1 MVRRMRDRAYRAE
14 QWRDRYASHIEPV
27 NRLVEELG
35 AQAAAG
41 RPPYVAPM
49 YRGVHAVALA
59 ILRDP
64 GPKAGGAQGSG
75 FLSVENDDQT
85 AERQCGFFAETGLDP
100 ADVVPWNAYPW
111 YINQAPSKAQLAE
124 GVEPLHRLIALMPG
138 LRVVLLAGKDAQAA
152 WRLFCR
158 SHGALV
164 RSRGIE
170 ALSTY
175 HPSRQA
181 LQHPDPAERA
191 RREDHI
197 RATLRRA
204 AELIGNGARPGA
216 AGAEATPLN
225 VTAVRVVDVEVGA
238 RPATFATAGEAAWRD
253 AVAAAVGTR
262 QVPDGTRFA
271 VEVEFRLPKASTR
284 NDAWD
289 LDNLIKPT
297 LDALGGVIGWRRW
310 NGRPQADDE
319 RIDRIVASK
328 RTVRP
333 SETAGARIRIAPL
346 GITGGHVLRNEVVEE
361 AAG

>member
-1 MVRRMRDRAYRAE
+1 MVRRMREPAYRAE
-14 QWRDRYASHIEPV
+14 QWRDRYATHIEPI
-27 NRLVEELG
+27 NRLVDELG

-49 YRGVHAVALA
+49 YRGVHAPVLA

-64 GPKAGGAQGSG
+64 GPMAAGVQGSG

-85 AERQCGFFAETGLDP
+85 AERQCGFFAEAGIDP

-111 YINQAPSKAQLAE
+111 YINDTPSRTQLAE
-124 GVEPLHRLIALMPG
+124 GVEPLRRLIALMPG
-138 LRVVLLAGKDAQAA
+138 LRVVLPAGKDAQAA
-152 WRLFCR
+152 WQLFSSR
-158 SHGALV
+158 HGALI
-164 RSRGIE
+164 RARGIE
-170 ALSTY
+170 AISTY

-181 LQHPDPAERA
+181 LQHPDPAERS
-191 RREDHI
+191 RREEHI

-204 AELIGNGARPGA
+204 ALLIGSGGRSA
-216 AGAEATPLN
+216 AAPSDPSSD
-225 VTAVRVVDVEVGA
+225 AVSALSVVDVAVAA
-238 RPATFATAGEAAWRD
+238 RPATFATAAEAAWRD

-262 QVPDGTRFA
+262 HVPDGTRFA
-271 VEVEFRLPKASTR
+271 VEIEFRLPPPRTR

-289 LDNLIKPT
+289 LDNLLKPT

-328 RTVRP
+328 RAVEP
-333 SETAGARIRIAPL
+333 DEDVGARIRIAALNQPRESIGL
-346 GITGGHVLRNEVVEE
+346 
-361 AAG
+361 

>member
-1 MVRRMRDRAYRAE
+1 MARRMRDRVYRAE
-14 QWRDRYASHIEPV
+14 QWRDRYAPNVEPI
-27 NRLVEELG
+27 NRLVDELG
-35 AQAAAG
+35 AQGGVG

-49 YRGVHAVALA
+49 YHGVDAPMLA

-85 AERQCGFFAETGLDP
+85 AERQCGFFVEAGIDP

-111 YINQAPSKAQLAE
+111 YINDAPSKAQLDE
-124 GVEPLHRLIALMPG
+124 GVEPLRRLIELMPG
-138 LRVVLLAGKDAQAA
+138 LKVVLLAGKDAQAA
-152 WRLFCR
+152 WKVFGR
-158 SHGALV
+158 SHGVLI

-170 ALSTY
+170 ALFTY
-175 HPSRQA
+175 HPSRGA
-181 LQHPDPAERA
+181 LQHSDPAERA

-197 RATLRRA
+197 RMTLRRA
-204 AELIGNGARPGA
+204 AELIGTDAGPKAAPGD
-216 AGAEATPLN
+216 GVVP
-225 VTAVRVVDVEVGA
+225 AVPVVDVEVAA
-238 RPATFATAGEAAWRD
+238 RPATYATAGEAAWRT

-271 VEVEFRLPKASTR
+271 VEVEFRLPLPGTR

-310 NGRPQADDE
+310 NGRQQADDE

-328 RTVRP
+328 RTIRTG
-333 SETAGARIRIAPL
+333 EAAGARIRIAAIPPAPARR
-346 GITGGHVLRNEVVEE
+346 GR
-361 AAG
+361 